1 MLPSS
6 RVEMSDGVLLCVSWE
21 DTGRMAGPDMHSNA
35 ALREPARALSL
46 VSSSLS
52 SQQVTPAA
60 AKTIS
65 VPPAK
70 DLGAGAELGRED
82 TAGSGCVTLGTLAI
96 L

>member
-1 MLPSS
+1 M
-6 RVEMSDGVLLCVSWE
+6 
-21 DTGRMAGPDMHSNA
+21 RMTAGLDLHSNA
-35 ALREPARALSL
+35 ALRELALALAL

-52 SQQVTPAA
+52 LSPAA
-60 AKTIS
+60 AKSLS

-70 DLGAGAELGRED
+70 EVLGAGAELGRED